1 MEHSMKKKPN
11 LFVIIGLSLA
21 GLCLLGCLAGAALAL
36 VSPAIYRYYLEN
48 SSLAV
53 GNSAPDF
60 ELEALTGETV
70 QLSQFNGQPVVL
82 SLGATWC
89 PDCRAEA
96 PLLEELHQ
104 AHPEL
109 VVLMVD
115 SKESFEVVQ
124 QFADEFSLTHPIL
137 LDRDGAVGN
146 LYQVFAIPTVLF
158 IDADGVIRA
167 KVIEGVTPQLL
178 AEKLPLIGITP

>member
-1 MEHSMKKKPN
+1 MRNIDGKHKGAHHEKETQLVCDHRAIHSWVMSPR
-11 LFVIIGLSLA
+11 LPRRDSAGSGLS
-21 GLCLLGCLAGAALAL
+21 
-36 VSPAIYRYYLEN
+36 
-48 SSLAV
+48 
-53 GNSAPDF
+53 GNV
-60 ELEALTGETV
+60 ETV
-70 QLSQFNGQPVVL
+70 RLSQFNGQPVVL

-96 PLLEELHQ
+96 PVLEELHQ

-115 SKESFEVVQ
+115 SKESFQTVQ
-124 QFADEFSLTHPIL
+124 LFAEEFGLTHRIL
-137 LDRDGAVGN
+137 LDRDGAVGD

-158 IDADGVIRA
+158 IDAEGVIRA